1 VSAGLRRVAIRVFG
15 RVQGVGFRYSTEAKA
30 RDLALVGWVRNRS
43 DGSVEIVAEGD
54 RESIGLLLEWCRSGP
69 RSARVEN
76 VEVAERADGEPLE
89 GFETRW

>member
-1 VSAGLRRVAIRVFG
+1 MRRVSLRVTG

-30 RDLALVGWVRNRS
+30 RDLGVAGWVRNCG

-54 RESIGLLLEWCRSGP
+54 RESIRLLLEWCRRGP
-69 RSARVEN
+69 RSACVEN
-76 VEVAERADGEPLE
+76 VEVVEQAGGDPLE